1 MTLVQARGR
10 RDRARPRGR
19 HTGTGQ
25 VQWYLERDED
35 GEHWDDQ
42 VSFYGARGPLAVKR
56 GDEYSLIDGNHR
68 GARAIITGAPT
79 FRLQAIKLND

>member
-1 MTLVQARGR
+1 M
-10 RDRARPRGR
+10 
-19 HTGTGQ
+19 
-25 VQWYLERDED
+25 QWYLERDED